1 MQFTKNFILSRMY
14 RWNARRL
21 WFHAGW
27 IATWLSRSS
36 FFREIRTNYARLTVR
51 IFSRISAVSFTRESA
66 FAGSPPLEHI
76 RSEKR
81 ASRSTAKVESG
92 KRDLSRS
99 VRGGGVNQDGKWAG
113 DAILVIILLK
123 HPGSRND
130 LTSPTFAVAPF
141 SRGEKKTRWLNG
153 GWNNLGYHSARECMN
168 IQNVP

>member
-1 MQFTKNFILSRMY
+1 MSRDVTLALLLSRDS
-14 RWNARRL
+14 NQD
-21 WFHAGW
+21 
-27 IATWLSRSS
+27 
-36 FFREIRTNYARLTVR
+36 YARLTAR

-66 FAGSPPLEHI
+66 SASSPPLEHI

-92 KRDLSRS
+92 KRDLFAPAW
-99 VRGGGVNQDGKWAG
+99 GGGVNQDGKWAG

-141 SRGEKKTRWLNG
+141 SRGGGGGGKKKTRWLNG
-153 GWNNLGYHSARECMN
+153 GWNNLGYHFARECMN